1 MTLDFASY
9 LVSKQVITPEAV
21 PEIETFRKTVPIS
34 VADAALKLG
43 LARPDDLARASS
55 DFFQLPLIGTRSD
68 TLPSADDIVIALR
81 SLDLSTDWITAK
93 RSLCWLTVPEPGEP
107 VPTLNVAINDPGNT
121 ALLEEMQRRHGG
133 PITIWLIGS
142 EDLDRLSAELVL
154 QDRTVADTNDADA
167 MARLRELAEEA
178 PVIDFVNNLFN
189 TALDRNASD
198 VHVEPFETF
207 FETRL
212 RVDGVLTETKRHP
225 RTMFDSVATRI
236 KILSGMD
243 ISERRL
249 PQDGRQTIR
258 VAGEEVDLRVSSLP
272 ATDGESIVIRLLRKK
287 TNLPDMESLGLRDQN
302 LSSFQRL
309 VELPNGIF
317 LVTGPTG
324 SGKSTTLYRAL
335 EYLDSSQSKIITI
348 EDPVE
353 YDVAGVN
360 QVQVH
365 ADIGLTFASGLR
377 AMLRQDPDVIMV
389 GEIRDRETAEVAV
402 QAALTGHL
410 VFSTLHTNSAVGAYE
425 RLIDLGVEPFL
436 LSAALRGVLGQR
448 LLRKLCDA
456 CKRPA
461 IEADRKLVER
471 LSFDE
476 DLDTRMVN
484 VCDPVGCA
492 ACDGTGFAGRVG
504 VYELVDIH
512 AMSEAGLSG
521 DLRDMMKPDVL
532 KTFGYKSMLQDALLK
547 VRQGETSL
555 SEISRV
561 FGRRAIS

>member
-1 MTLDFASY
+1 
-9 LVSKQVITPEAV
+9 
-21 PEIETFRKTVPIS
+21 
-34 VADAALKLG
+34 
-43 LARPDDLARASS
+43 
-55 DFFQLPLIGTRSD
+55 
-68 TLPSADDIVIALR
+68 
-81 SLDLSTDWITAK
+81 
-93 RSLCWLTVPEPGEP
+93 
-107 VPTLNVAINDPGNT
+107 
-121 ALLEEMQRRHGG
+121 
-133 PITIWLIGS
+133 
-142 EDLDRLSAELVL
+142 
-154 QDRTVADTNDADA
+154 
-167 MARLRELAEEA
+167 
-178 PVIDFVNNLFN
+178 
-189 TALDRNASD
+189 
-198 VHVEPFETF
+198 
-207 FETRL
+207 
-212 RVDGVLTETKRHP
+212 
-225 RTMFDSVATRI
+225 
-236 KILSGMD
+236 
-243 ISERRL
+243 
-249 PQDGRQTIR
+249 
-258 VAGEEVDLRVSSLP
+258 
-272 ATDGESIVIRLLRKK
+272 
-287 TNLPDMESLGLRDQN
+287 MESLGLRDQN

-348 EDPVE
+348 EDLVE

>member
-9 LVSKQVITPEAV
+9 LVSKQVIAPEAV
-21 PEIETFRKTVPIS
+21 PEIETFRKTIPIS

-43 LARPDDLARASS
+43 LARPDDIAKASS
-55 DFFQLPLIGTRSD
+55 EFFQLPLIGTRSD
-68 TLPSADDIVIALR
+68 ALPKTDDVVAALN
-81 SLDLSTDWITAK
+81 SMGLSTDWITAK
-93 RSLCWLTVPEPGEP
+93 RSLCWLTPPTDQEPTR
-107 VPTLNVAINDPGNT
+107 VLNVAINDPGNT
-121 ALLEEMQRRHGG
+121 SLLEEMERRFNG
-133 PITIWLIGS
+133 PIRIWLIGS

-154 QDRTVADTNDADA
+154 QDRVVTDRNDADA

-212 RVDGVLTETKRHP
+212 RVDGVLTETKRHA

-258 VAGEEVDLRVSSLP
+258 VAGEEIDLRVSSLP

-287 TNLPDMESLGLRDQN
+287 TNLPDMESLGLRGNN

-335 EYLDSSQSKIITI
+335 EFLDSSQSKIITI

-353 YDVAGVN
+353 YDVEGVN

-448 LLRKLCDA
+448 LLRRLCEH

-461 IEADRKLVER
+461 SEADRELVQR
-471 LSFDE
+471 LSIDD
-476 DLDTRMVN
+476 DLDAPTVD

-492 ACDGTGFAGRVG
+492 ACDGTGFNGRVG

-521 DLRDMMKPDVL
+521 DLRDLMKPDVL
-532 KTFGYKSMLQDALLK
+532 KTFAYKSMLQDALLK

-561 FGRRAIS
+561 FGRRAIA